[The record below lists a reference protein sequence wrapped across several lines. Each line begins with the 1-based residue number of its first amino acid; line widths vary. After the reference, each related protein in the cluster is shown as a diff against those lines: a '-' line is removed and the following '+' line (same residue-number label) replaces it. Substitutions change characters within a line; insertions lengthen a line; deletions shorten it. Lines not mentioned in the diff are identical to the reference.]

1 MLKMTT
7 LFSKE
12 TMMKLKA
19 MIASA
24 KTYVVL
30 LILAIGLLLYTVSV
44 GYKQVNRL
52 HETGD
57 MVAHTLEVQRTIVE
71 LSAKFQELE
80 SIQLKVLL
88 KEDSSNLSGIVV
100 SEMEQTLERLKLL
113 TSDNQA
119 QQERVKV
126 LEQLRDKISS
136 EVDTVEST
144 DSVAVIDSLEAKDSV
159 VINLASKRYQRI
171 GRISKI
177 VEESQILKERMLSE
191 ENYLMVA
198 RKEEYTSQS
207 FLTPMSS
214 LLVALTALIIFLIGF
229 ISIYKQKGEIEEVNS
244 QVFIQNKKLQETE
257 EFLKGV
263 YKSSNNVISHFEPIF
278 DTENNIVD
286 FQFKYTSDAIEKV
299 TGSEQEDII
308 GGSLLETYPMVLE
321 NGLFEIMK
329 ECFLSGKTQE
339 HESIYTF
346 EGQNKYIFNTIV
358 KSANGITNTAWD
370 TTKVKEAEKNLQKL
384 NEDLS
389 LQNTIFKEAEHV
401 AGVGSF
407 IWYLD
412 DGSATVSDNFYRILG
427 VKPNSFEV
435 TFDAYKKYV
444 HADDISIFESLG
456 ATTVEKD
463 KSTSFTYR
471 IYNKKKGVRY
481 LDLKGRNIEIDNRPV
496 SVGIVQDITS
506 RVEKDRELIESYEK
520 LQLSNEELESFNRVA
535 SHDLQEPL
543 RKIQMFISRI
553 EDDGDNSMPNSGS
566 AYFNKI
572 KSATFRMRELIQNL
586 LSYSRI
592 DKINSNFEQI
602 DLNLTIG
609 KVEEELSQLVKDTKT
624 VITYKKLPLI
634 HGIPFKIEQLF
645 INLISNSIK
654 YSKKDVAPVITIVSE
669 KIKSHAVSENFVKN
683 SEYYYKI
690 SITDNG
696 IGFDPE
702 FASNIF
708 EVFQRLHSKNE
719 YSGTG
724 IGLSI
729 CKKIVE
735 KHNGY
740 IHAISKKEE
749 GATFIIYLP
758 VDFTS

>member
-7 LFSKE
+7 LFSNE

-19 MIASA
+19 LIASA

-80 SIQLKVLL
+80 SLQLKVLL

-100 SEMEQTLERLKLL
+100 SEMEQTLERLKQL

-126 LEQLRDKISS
+126 LEQLCDKIRS
-136 EVDTVEST
+136 EVNTVEST
-144 DSVAVIDSLEAKDSV
+144 DSIAVIDSIEAKDSV
-159 VINLASKRYQRI
+159 EINLASKRYQRI

-214 LLVALTALIIFLIGF
+214 LLVAITALGIFLIGF
-229 ISIYKQKGEIEEVNS
+229 ISIYKQKGEIQEVNN
-244 QVFIQNKKLQETE
+244 QVFNQNKKLQETE

-263 YKSSNNVISHFEPIF
+263 YKSSNNVISHFEPIM
-278 DTENNIVD
+278 DGEKNIVD

-299 TGSEQEDII
+299 TGTEQEDII
-308 GGSLLETYPMVLE
+308 GSSLLDKYPMVNE
-321 NGLFEIMK
+321 NGLFSLMK
-329 ECFLSGKTQE
+329 DCFLNGETQE
-339 HESIYTF
+339 HESVYTF
-346 EGQNKYIFNTIV
+346 ENQTKYIHNTIV

-370 TTKVKEAEKNLQKL
+370 TTKVKEAEKVLQKL

-389 LQNTIFKEAEHV
+389 LQNTIFKEAENV

-427 VKPNSFEV
+427 VKPNSFDV
-435 TFDAYKKYV
+435 TFDAYKEYV

-456 ATTVEKD
+456 TNTED
-463 KSTSFTYR
+463 SGKSTVFTYR
-471 IYNKKKGVRY
+471 VFTKNKGIRY
-481 LDLKGRNIEIDNRPV
+481 LDLKGRNLDIDNRPV

-506 RVEKDRELIESYEK
+506 RIEKDRELIESYEK
-520 LQLSNEELESFNRVA
+520 LKQSNEELESFNRVA

-553 EDDGDNSMPNSGS
+553 EDDEEGKTPNAGS

-572 KSATFRMRELIQNL
+572 KAATFRMRELIQNL

-592 DKINSNFEQI
+592 DKINSKFEQI
-602 DLNLTIG
+602 ELNDTIE
-609 KVEEELSQLVKDTKT
+609 KVEEELSQLIKDTETK
-624 VITYKKLPLI
+624 ISYSGLPLLY
-634 HGIPFKIEQLF
+634 GIPFKIEQLF
-645 INLISNSIK
+645 TNLISNSIK
-654 YSKKDVAPVITIVSE
+654 YRNKDIAPQVHIVSE
-669 KIKSHAVSENFVKN
+669 KLRSDTIAENFVKN
-683 SEYYYKI
+683 AEYYYKL
-690 SITDNG
+690 SLRDNG

-708 EVFQRLHSKNE
+708 EVFQRLHSRNE

-740 IHAISKKEE
+740 IHAVSKKGE

-758 VDFTS
+758 VQ

>member
-19 MIASA
+19 LIASA

-80 SIQLKVLL
+80 SLQLKVFL

-100 SEMEQTLERLKLL
+100 SEMEQTIERLKLL

-126 LEQLRDKISS
+126 WEQLCDKISS
-136 EVDTVEST
+136 EVDTLEFT
-144 DSVAVIDSLEAKDSV
+144 DSIAVIDSIEAKDSV
-159 VINLASKRYQRI
+159 EINLASKRYQRI

-214 LLVALTALIIFLIGF
+214 LLVAITALGIFLIGF
-229 ISIYKQKGEIEEVNS
+229 ISIYKQKGEIQEVNN
-244 QVFIQNKKLQETE
+244 QVFNQNKKLQETE

-263 YKSSNNVISHFEPIF
+263 YKSSNNVISHFEPIM
-278 DTENNIVD
+278 DGEKNIVD

-299 TGSEQEDII
+299 TGEEQDDII
-308 GGSLLETYPMVLE
+308 GGSLLQLYPMVVE

-329 ECFLSGKTQE
+329 ECFLSGNNQE
-339 HESIYTF
+339 HESVYMF
-346 EGQNKYIFNTIV
+346 ENQTKYIHNTVV

-370 TTKVKEAEKNLQKL
+370 TTKVKEAEKVLQKL

-389 LQNTIFKEAEHV
+389 LQNTIFKEAENV

-435 TFDAYKKYV
+435 TFDAYKEYV

-456 ATTVEKD
+456 TNTED
-463 KSTSFTYR
+463 SGKSTVFTYR
-471 IYNKKKGVRY
+471 VFTKNKGIRY
-481 LDLKGRNIEIDNRPV
+481 LDLKGRNLEIDNRPV

-506 RVEKDRELIESYEK
+506 RIEKDRELIESYEK
-520 LQLSNEELESFNRVA
+520 LKQSNEELESFNRVA

-553 EDDGDNSMPNSGS
+553 EDDEEGKAPNAGS

-572 KSATFRMRELIQNL
+572 KAATFRMRELIQNL

-592 DKINSNFEQI
+592 DKINSKFEQI
-602 DLNLTIG
+602 ELNDTIE
-609 KVEEELSQLVKDTKT
+609 KVEDELSQLIKDTKT
-624 VITYKKLPLI
+624 EILYSGLPLLY
-634 HGIPFKIEQLF
+634 GIPFKIEQLF
-645 INLISNSIK
+645 TNLISNSIK
-654 YSKKDVAPVITIVSE
+654 YRNKDVAPKVHIVSE
-669 KIKSHAVSENFVKN
+669 KLRSDTIAENFVKN
-683 SEYYYKI
+683 AEYYYKI
-690 SITDNG
+690 SLRDNG

-740 IHAISKKEE
+740 IHAISKKGE

-758 VDFTS
+758 VQ

>member
-1 MLKMTT
+1 MTT

-19 MIASA
+19 LIASA

-80 SIQLKVLL
+80 SLQLKVLL

-100 SEMEQTLERLKLL
+100 SEMEQTLERLKQL

-126 LEQLRDKISS
+126 LEQLCDKISS
-136 EVDTVEST
+136 EVNTVEST
-144 DSVAVIDSLEAKDSV
+144 DSIAVIDSIEAKDSV
-159 VINLASKRYQRI
+159 EINLASKRYQRI

-177 VEESQILKERMLSE
+177 VEDSQILKERMLSE

-214 LLVALTALIIFLIGF
+214 LLVAITALGIFLIGF
-229 ISIYKQKGEIEEVNS
+229 ISIYKQKGEIQEVNN
-244 QVFIQNKKLQETE
+244 QVFNQNKKLQETE

-263 YKSSNNVISHFEPIF
+263 YKSSNNVISHFEPIM
-278 DTENNIVD
+278 DGEKNIVD

-299 TGSEQEDII
+299 TGEEQDDII
-308 GGSLLETYPMVLE
+308 GGSLLQLYPMVVE

-329 ECFLSGKTQE
+329 ECFLSGENQE
-339 HESIYTF
+339 HESVYTF
-346 EGQNKYIFNTIV
+346 ENQTKYIHNTIV

-370 TTKVKEAEKNLQKL
+370 TTKVKEAEKVLQKL

-389 LQNTIFKEAEHV
+389 LQNTIFKEAENV

-427 VKPNSFEV
+427 VKPNSFDV
-435 TFDAYKKYV
+435 TFDAYKEYV

-456 ATTVEKD
+456 TNTED
-463 KSTSFTYR
+463 SGKSTVFTYR
-471 IYNKKKGVRY
+471 VFTKNKGIRY
-481 LDLKGRNIEIDNRPV
+481 LDLKGRNLEIDNRPV

-506 RVEKDRELIESYEK
+506 RIEKDRELIESYEK
-520 LQLSNEELESFNRVA
+520 LKQSNEELESFNRVA

-553 EDDGDNSMPNSGS
+553 EDDEEGKTPNAGS

-572 KSATFRMRELIQNL
+572 KAATFRMRELIQNL

-592 DKINSNFEQI
+592 DKINSKFEQI
-602 DLNLTIG
+602 ELNDTIE
-609 KVEEELSQLVKDTKT
+609 KVEDELSQLIKDTKT
-624 VITYKKLPLI
+624 EISYSGLPLLY
-634 HGIPFKIEQLF
+634 GIPFKIEQLF
-645 INLISNSIK
+645 TNLISNSIK
-654 YSKKDVAPVITIVSE
+654 YRNKDIAPQVHIVSE
-669 KIKSHAVSENFVKN
+669 KLRSDTIAENFVKN
-683 SEYYYKI
+683 AEYYYKI
-690 SITDNG
+690 SLRDNG

-740 IHAISKKEE
+740 IHAISKKGE

-758 VDFTS
+758 VQ

>member
-19 MIASA
+19 LIASA

-80 SIQLKVLL
+80 SLQLKVLL

-100 SEMEQTLERLKLL
+100 SEMEQTLERLKQL

-126 LEQLRDKISS
+126 LEQLCDKISS
-136 EVDTVEST
+136 EVNTVEST
-144 DSVAVIDSLEAKDSV
+144 DSIAVIDSIEAKDSV
-159 VINLASKRYQRI
+159 EINLASKRYQRI

-177 VEESQILKERMLSE
+177 VEDSQILKERMLSE

-214 LLVALTALIIFLIGF
+214 LLVAITALGIFLIGF
-229 ISIYKQKGEIEEVNS
+229 ISIYKQKGEIQEVNN
-244 QVFIQNKKLQETE
+244 QVFNQNKKLQETE

-263 YKSSNNVISHFEPIF
+263 YKSSNNVISHFEPIM
-278 DTENNIVD
+278 DGEKNIVD

-299 TGSEQEDII
+299 TGEEQDDII
-308 GGSLLETYPMVLE
+308 GGSLLQLYPMVVE

-329 ECFLSGKTQE
+329 ECFLSGENQE
-339 HESIYTF
+339 HESVYTF
-346 EGQNKYIFNTIV
+346 ENQTKYIHNTIV

-370 TTKVKEAEKNLQKL
+370 TTKVKEAEKVLQKL

-389 LQNTIFKEAEHV
+389 LQNTIFKEAENV

-427 VKPNSFEV
+427 VKPNSFDV
-435 TFDAYKKYV
+435 TFDAYKEYV

-456 ATTVEKD
+456 TNTED
-463 KSTSFTYR
+463 SGKSTVFTYR
-471 IYNKKKGVRY
+471 VFTKNKGIRY
-481 LDLKGRNIEIDNRPV
+481 LDLKGRNLEIDNRPV

-506 RVEKDRELIESYEK
+506 RIEKDRELIESYEK
-520 LQLSNEELESFNRVA
+520 LKQSNEELESFNRVA

-553 EDDGDNSMPNSGS
+553 EDDEEGKTPNAGS

-572 KSATFRMRELIQNL
+572 KAATFRMRELIQNL

-592 DKINSNFEQI
+592 DKINSKFEQI
-602 DLNLTIG
+602 ELNDTIE
-609 KVEEELSQLVKDTKT
+609 KVEDELSQLIKDTKT
-624 VITYKKLPLI
+624 EISYSGLPLLY
-634 HGIPFKIEQLF
+634 GIPFKIEQLF
-645 INLISNSIK
+645 TNLISNSIK
-654 YSKKDVAPVITIVSE
+654 YRNKDIAPQVHIVSE
-669 KIKSHAVSENFVKN
+669 KLRSDTIAENFVKN
-683 SEYYYKI
+683 AEYYYKI
-690 SITDNG
+690 SLRDNG

-740 IHAISKKEE
+740 IHAISKKGE

-758 VDFTS
+758 VQ

>member
-19 MIASA
+19 LIASA

-30 LILAIGLLLYTVSV
+30 LILAIGLQLYTVSV

-80 SIQLKVLL
+80 SLQLKVLL

-100 SEMEQTLERLKLL
+100 SEMEQTLERLKQL

-126 LEQLRDKISS
+126 LEQLCDKISS
-136 EVDTVEST
+136 EVNTVEST
-144 DSVAVIDSLEAKDSV
+144 DSIAVIDSIEAKDSV
-159 VINLASKRYQRI
+159 EINLASKRYQRI

-214 LLVALTALIIFLIGF
+214 LLVAITALGIFLIGF
-229 ISIYKQKGEIEEVNS
+229 ISIYKQKGEIQEVNN
-244 QVFIQNKKLQETE
+244 QVFNQNKKLQETE

-263 YKSSNNVISHFEPIF
+263 YKSSNNVISHFEPIM
-278 DTENNIVD
+278 DGEKNIVD

-299 TGSEQEDII
+299 TGEEQDDII
-308 GGSLLETYPMVLE
+308 GGSLLQLYPMVVE

-329 ECFLSGKTQE
+329 ECFLSGKNQE
-339 HESIYTF
+339 HESVYTF
-346 EGQNKYIFNTIV
+346 ENQTKYIHNTIV

-370 TTKVKEAEKNLQKL
+370 TTKVKEAEKVLQKL

-389 LQNTIFKEAEHV
+389 LQNTIFKEAENV

-427 VKPNSFEV
+427 VNPNSFDV
-435 TFDAYKKYV
+435 TFDAYKEYV

-456 ATTVEKD
+456 TNTED
-463 KSTSFTYR
+463 SGKSTVFTYR
-471 IYNKKKGVRY
+471 VFTKNKGIRY
-481 LDLKGRNIEIDNRPV
+481 LDLKGRNLEIDNRPV

-506 RVEKDRELIESYEK
+506 RIEKDRELIESYEK
-520 LQLSNEELESFNRVA
+520 LKQSNEELESFNRVA

-553 EDDGDNSMPNSGS
+553 EDDEEGKTPNAGS

-572 KSATFRMRELIQNL
+572 KAATFRMRELIQNL

-592 DKINSNFEQI
+592 DKINSKFEQI
-602 DLNLTIG
+602 ELNDTIE
-609 KVEEELSQLVKDTKT
+609 KVEEELSQLIKDTET
-624 VITYKKLPLI
+624 EISYSGLPLLY
-634 HGIPFKIEQLF
+634 GIPFKIEQLF
-645 INLISNSIK
+645 TNLISNSIK
-654 YSKKDVAPVITIVSE
+654 YRNKDVAPKVHIVSE
-669 KIKSHAVSENFVKN
+669 KLRSDTIAENFVKN
-683 SEYYYKI
+683 AEYYYKI
-690 SITDNG
+690 SLRDNG

-702 FASNIF
+702 FAGNIF

-740 IHAISKKEE
+740 IHAVSKKGE

-758 VDFTS
+758 VQ